1 VSSTSYGQRPT
12 PVPMPPTVPQPMTLA
27 GFPAVSSGPQLSL
40 ERYAAFA
47 AEIAVNPGAMGEI
60 RTKYGLTDAAHT
72 TETEAW
78 QRRFAADRETYV
90 RYATLYQHYRDWF
103 AARGPR

>member
-1 VSSTSYGQRPT
+1 
-12 PVPMPPTVPQPMTLA
+12 MTFA
-27 GFPAVSSGPQLSL
+27 GFPAVASGPQLSL

-47 AEIAVNPGAMGEI
+47 AEIAVNPAAIAEI

-78 QRRFAADRETYV
+78 QRRFAADRDTYV